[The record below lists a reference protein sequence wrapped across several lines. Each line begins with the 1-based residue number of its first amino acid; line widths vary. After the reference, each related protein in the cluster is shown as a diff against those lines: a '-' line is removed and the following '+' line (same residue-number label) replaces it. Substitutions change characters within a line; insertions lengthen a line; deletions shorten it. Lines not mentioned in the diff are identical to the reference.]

1 MASWPQV
8 AEQNHG
14 TRWNEFE
21 EKTPSDPNK
30 IWGPRAACTLLG
42 NLGFLKTLPSVVKL
56 TDFMCRWD
64 QWWLILV
71 AVLLFRNGQI
81 SLIFIQPSFIL
92 TDLNS
97 AGLNFSSFWQGAAH
111 GLHYLHLEEI
121 R

>member
-71 AVLLFRNGQI
+71 AVLVFLFNIEGL
-81 SLIFIQPSFIL
+81 SPSKKCRTFHK
-92 TDLNS
+92 S
-97 AGLNFSSFWQGAAH
+97 VGA
-111 GLHYLHLEEI
+111 LLP
-121 R
+121 